1 MTDPNEVQ
9 VSKLAKKMLSTPPK
23 KHEDSKLGKPR
34 ANPNKSPAPNAQ
46 ARNPLSEAGFSL
58 RKKRV
63 HELD

>member
-9 VSKLAKKMLSTPPK
+9 VSKLAKKMLSRQPK
-23 KHEDSKLGKPR
+23 KREDSNLESLERIPTR
-34 ANPNKSPAPNAQ
+34 VPPNAQ
-46 ARNPLSEAGFSL
+46 TTIPASEAGFSL